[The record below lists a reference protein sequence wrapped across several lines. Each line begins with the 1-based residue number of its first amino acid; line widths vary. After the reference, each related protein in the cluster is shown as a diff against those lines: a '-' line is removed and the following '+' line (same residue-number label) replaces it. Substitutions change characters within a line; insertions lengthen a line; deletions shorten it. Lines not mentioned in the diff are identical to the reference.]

1 MKSVACV
8 FVAVLLMS
16 AVTMGVKNTG
26 DKVGVKVSVSQ
37 NALTY
42 FKDQLLPLAE
52 QAALTSVIPD
62 MTERVHVPVVGGVDL
77 TLKNMKLNRLSVQNS
92 SIILNSGN
100 SIAVGIVG
108 LNVDITL
115 NWHYREVNWPHISDS
130 GSGEGST
137 TRAGGNIVFSLGS
150 DATGHPTAVI
160 TSCGLD
166 LSTLSIKLHGGASW
180 LYDAII
186 NMFHKKIIESLDKG
200 VCKALTTDAQ
210 AAISQFL
217 AQAPVQHDLGFHLAI
232 DYSLANPNGIVITP
246 DSLLVG
252 NVAGEFFPQGGQPG
266 KAPWKPVTM
275 PDTVAD
281 THFQVFVTDYSVES
295 LGYTAVTTGLAEMLV
310 TKDMAPVLAQ
320 AFFVT
325 DFYGQYAPGLVDKYG
340 AGTDVALFLA
350 LHQTPDVIFTEANG
364 VDVKAGV
371 EMTVRAKNN
380 AGAFEDAFTVLL
392 SCDVDGDAKVSGSTI
407 SGELTDV
414 TATASLVQT
423 RVGDVDVSGINDLV
437 QFALSMGLDAINAIL
452 AKGAPL
458 PTLPGIEFVNP
469 EILYRDD
476 YIVVATDVKF
486 DIPSD
491 N

>member
-217 AQAPVQHDLGFHLAI
+217 TQAPVQHDLGFHLAM
-232 DYSLANPNGIVITP
+232 S
-246 DSLLVG
+246 
-252 NVAGEFFPQGGQPG
+252 EQFH
-266 KAPWKPVTM
+266 
-275 PDTVAD
+275 
-281 THFQVFVTDYSVES
+281 HFRYPHHHIHCKEVEWFEHLTIFRVS
-295 LGYTAVTTGLAEMLV
+295 NHHLPLKRNQTQWQL
-310 TKDMAPVLAQ
+310 KI
-320 AFFVT
+320 
-325 DFYGQYAPGLVDKYG
+325 KI
-340 AGTDVALFLA
+340 LF
-350 LHQTPDVIFTEANG
+350 
-364 VDVKAGV
+364 
-371 EMTVRAKNN
+371 
-380 AGAFEDAFTVLL
+380 
-392 SCDVDGDAKVSGSTI
+392 S
-407 SGELTDV
+407 
-414 TATASLVQT
+414 
-423 RVGDVDVSGINDLV
+423 
-437 QFALSMGLDAINAIL
+437 
-452 AKGAPL
+452 
-458 PTLPGIEFVNP
+458 
-469 EILYRDD
+469 
-476 YIVVATDVKF
+476 
-486 DIPSD
+486 
-491 N
+491 